1 MPSWNEEAAVRQEN
15 LQTVIPFLAG
25 AQVLSLGTKIAIA
38 TTLATALFSAGLYVG
53 NKMGVSSCYEATIE
67 AQRHTIETGVKQAV
81 VSDKTVTEYVD
92 RVQIVQGKSR
102 EIIKEVKIYVQDTVN
117 LSAGWRMLHDSA
129 VKSEL
134 PDTSRIVDEGTVT
147 AQDAIETVA
156 ANYSI
161 CEENSQ
167 TLQALQSWVREQS
180 AIR

>member
-1 MPSWNEEAAVRQEN
+1 MPSWDKKAAVRQEN
-15 LQTVIPFLAG
+15 IQTVIPFLAG

-53 NKMGVSSCYEATIE
+53 HKWGVSSCYEATIE
-67 AQRHTIETGVKQAV
+67 AQRHTIETGIKQAV

-102 EIIKEVKIYVQDTVN
+102 TIIKEIPIYVKDTCT
-117 LSAGWRMLHDSA
+117 LSADWRMLHDSA

-134 PDTSRIVDEGTVT
+134 PDPTRDSDERTVT
-147 AQDAIETVA
+147 AQDALETVA
-156 ANYSI
+156 ANYGI
-161 CEENSQ
+161 CEETKT

>member
-1 MPSWNEEAAVRQEN
+1 M
-15 LQTVIPFLAG
+15 IPFLAG

-53 NKMGVSSCYEATIE
+53 HKWGVAACYEATIE
-67 AQRHTIETGVKQAV
+67 AQRHTIETGIKQAV

-102 EIIKEVKIYVQDTVN
+102 EIIREVKVYVQDNCT
-117 LSAGWRMLHDSA
+117 LSADWRMLHDSA

-134 PDTSRIVDEGTVT
+134 PDPTRDSDERTVT
-147 AQDAIETVA
+147 AQDALETVA
-156 ANYSI
+156 ANYGI
-161 CEENSQ
+161 CEETKT

-180 AIR
+180 SIR

>member
-1 MPSWNEEAAVRQEN
+1 M
-15 LQTVIPFLAG
+15 IPFRAG

-102 EIIKEVKIYVQDTVN
+102 EIIKEVKVYVQDTVN
-117 LSAGWRMLHDSA
+117 LSGGFRLLHDSA
-129 VKSEL
+129 IYNEL
-134 PDTSRIVDEGTVT
+134 PDPTRIADAETISVEAVAQTV
-147 AQDAIETVA
+147 IE
-156 ANYSI
+156 NYQACNI
-161 CEENSQ
+161 NSE
-167 TLQALQSWVREQS
+167 TLSSLQSWVKEQS